1 MYRIGICDDAEG
13 VCVSLKE
20 MILRF
25 AHANHVQMEVM
36 IWRTGEELCHF
47 LEKEGQVDLLFLDIV
62 LFPRAMS
69 QADASGTFGS
79 LSIWRMPRGSRSSSA
94 YCGGCDLFEMSGVEA
109 GNFIRNYLNDRQ
121 MQIVYISEYSSYAM
135 ELFRV
140 QPLDFLI
147 KPITQEQM
155 NSCLE
160 LAVKLIGRNRKIF
173 ICQDGRDT
181 FPILVGSSFYLCGA
195 EGDHRVR
202 ALQQAVLLFFPYG
215 QPLKQITASGVFHGK
230 ELLKHAHIQSLAE
243 TPWTGDQRHIILCFP
258 PLSDEVRFI
267 YIEIIVNAYFFK
279 ILTSDT
285 HCPGH
290 DPRSFRSVLERDS
303 CETLIPNRYF
313 AIIHVSVI

>member
-25 AHANHVQMEVM
+25 AHANHVQMDVM
-36 IWRTGEELCHF
+36 MWRTGEELCHF

-94 YCGGCDLFEMSGVEA
+94 YCGGCDLFEISGVEA

-155 NSCLE
+155 NDCLNKAME
-160 LAVKLIGRNRKIF
+160 YIDGNRK
-173 ICQDGRDT
+173 T
-181 FPILVGSSFYLCGA
+181 FFYQNGKECIYI
-195 EGDHRVR
+195 
-202 ALQQAVLLFFPYG
+202 PYG
-215 QPLKQITASGVFHGK
+215 DILYFTSEGRKVKVITNSAVREFYGKLNGVLKEAPGQFLVIHKS
-230 ELLKHAHIQSLAE
+230 
-243 TPWTGDQRHIILCFP
+243 
-258 PLSDEVRFI
+258 
-267 YIEIIVNAYFFK
+267 YIVNREKVLRYTYEWVEFADGTMLPISK
-279 ILTSDT
+279 AHRKQVREIL
-285 HCPGH
+285 GKG
-290 DPRSFRSVLERDS
+290 E
-303 CETLIPNRYF
+303 NR
-313 AIIHVSVI
+313 